1 MPVPLGAGFGP
12 GAPSGLPHTGISAGS
27 RGCRAEGFRAGI
39 QPPSDVPV
47 PLFPGE
53 VNVGGIVAAVVVLLM
68 VLALVAFGIWFA
80 YSRGFFSSEY
90 CTGHPGTRSPRCPT
104 FPPPKTSLLFLLFQ
118 REKSK

>member
-1 MPVPLGAGFGP
+1 MPAPLGAGFGP
-12 GAPSGLPHTGISAGS
+12 GAPSGHSHTGIPAGS
-27 RGCRAEGFRAGI
+27 RECRAEGFRAGI
-39 QPPSDVPV
+39 QPPSDIPV

-90 CTGHPGTRSPRCPT
+90 RAGHPGNRSPRCPPALPET
-104 FPPPKTSLLFLLFQ
+104 PVLFLLFQ